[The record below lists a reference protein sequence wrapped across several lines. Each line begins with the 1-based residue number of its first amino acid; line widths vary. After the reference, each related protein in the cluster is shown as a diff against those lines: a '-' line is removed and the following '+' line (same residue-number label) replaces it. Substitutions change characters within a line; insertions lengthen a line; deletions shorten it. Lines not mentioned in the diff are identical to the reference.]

1 MALVAASALVAAAAR
16 VDIESQQRFF
26 FFVGRAAC
34 RAEARTDFHCS
45 ALHFFFSLPSLGLL
59 SLPFL
64 RCANS
69 PLSNTAFARHESRI
83 VRLFPLPRAPSHQR
97 DEAQKSR
104 SEERRNNLDHLRSSV
119 HQKKRSPFP
128 LLPSLLHLS
137 PHRSDYLFKVRGSPA
152 RSEWDGRGALE
163 RSLGGARVFSQAFPS
178 FHRSMPPLKTKQT
191 NKKQTAPA
199 HRRLGR
205 RQVVPAA
212 PLRRRH
218 LH

>member
-16 VDIESQQRFF
+16 VDIESKQPFF

-83 VRLFPLPRAPSHQR
+83 VRLFPLPRALAS
-97 DEAQKSR
+97 A
-104 SEERRNNLDHLRSSV
+104 
-119 HQKKRSPFP
+119 
-128 LLPSLLHLS
+128 
-137 PHRSDYLFKVRGSPA
+137 
-152 RSEWDGRGALE
+152 
-163 RSLGGARVFSQAFPS
+163 
-178 FHRSMPPLKTKQT
+178 
-191 NKKQTAPA
+191 
-199 HRRLGR
+199 
-205 RQVVPAA
+205 
-212 PLRRRH
+212 
-218 LH
+218 